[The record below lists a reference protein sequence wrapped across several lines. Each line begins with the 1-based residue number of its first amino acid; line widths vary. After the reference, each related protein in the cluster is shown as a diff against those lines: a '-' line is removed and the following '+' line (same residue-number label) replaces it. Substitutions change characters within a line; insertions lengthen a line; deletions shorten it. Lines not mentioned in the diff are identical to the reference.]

1 MELTKQFSDDQYAA
15 ALESWSWLD
24 LHGKTPR
31 FASLFGNI
39 FLEDEHGAW
48 WFLDTLGGELTP
60 GWASRAELIAD
71 LETEEGQD
79 QYLLGALAMA
89 AFHRRGLSLND
100 DEVYAYAPP
109 PIVTGSF
116 NVDEIQVFRFSVVVN
131 IAGQLHQQLQ
141 HPSAD

>member
-1 MELTKQFSDDQYAA
+1 VELTKQFSDDQYAA
-15 ALESWSWLD
+15 ALDSWSWLD

-48 WFLDTLGGELTP
+48 WFLDTFDGELIP
-60 GWASRAELIAD
+60 GWANRAELIAD

-79 QYLLGALAMA
+79 QYLMGVLAMA
-89 AFHRRGLSLND
+89 AFHRRSLSLND

-116 NVDEIQVFRFSVVVN
+116 DVDAIQVFRFTVVVN
-131 IAGQLHQQLQ
+131 IAGQLHRQLRSS
-141 HPSAD
+141 SAE

>member
-1 MELTKQFSDDQYAA
+1 MELTKQFSDDQYAV

-39 FLEDEHGAW
+39 FLEDEHGGW
-48 WFLDTLGGELTP
+48 WFLDTFGGELVS
-60 GWASRAELIAD
+60 GWASRAELIAA

-79 QYLLGALAMA
+79 QYLLGVLAMA
-89 AFHRRGLSLND
+89 AFHRRGLSLGD

-116 NVDEIQVFRFSVVVN
+116 DVEAIQVFRFSVVVN
-131 IAGQLHQQLQ
+131 TAGQLHRQLRSS
-141 HPSAD
+141 SAG